1 MAQSVVVEAAQV
13 LWEQVLWMQK
23 KEKEE
28 EEEEEEEHN
37 RLSIELAAI

>member
-1 MAQSVVVEAAQV
+1 MAQSVVIEAAQV

-28 EEEEEEEHN
+28 EEEEEEHN